1 MRIWVLK
8 MNTMHKMCRKCLQ
21 DTGQNVLY
29 CEAVLIPVQ
38 AVAEYIKIS
47 LYKFN
52 DILELPLHK

>member
-1 MRIWVLK
+1 

-47 LYKFN
+47 LDKFN
-52 DILELPLHK
+52 DILELLLHK